1 MPRKKQIV
9 QKQRRRKGYREGD
22 FSGEA
27 RSVKPRGFFKIF
39 GNYGLF
45 AAIGVL
51 ALGGGT
57 LLFVLNGNS
66 SRNPHTGTVRGDDV
80 IRSTPEAGS
89 TPDPNATPG
98 AGATPVSQRFAN
110 PPALT
115 IDTARTYLATIK
127 TDKGDVTVELLA
139 KDAPNTVNNFVFL
152 ARAGFY
158 NNLTFHRVIA
168 DESGAVRIAQAGD
181 PTGTGSDGPGYDLP
195 FEASPGSFTGPVLAM
210 AKPAEASAPNNGSQF
225 FFTLEDEPR
234 FDGKF
239 TVFGRV
245 VSGEEV
251 LASLTPRDPQAEQEP
266 PAGSVIQ
273 SIEIIES

>member
-27 RSVKPRGFFKIF
+27 RAVKPRGFFKIF
-39 GNYGLF
+39 GNYYLF

-57 LLFVLNGNS
+57 LLFVLNGTG
-66 SRNPHTGTVRGDDV
+66 SRNPDTGSVRGDDV

-98 AGATPVSQRFAN
+98 AGATPASQRFAN

-115 IDTARTYLATIK
+115 IDTAKTYLATIK

-158 NNLTFHRVIA
+158 DNLTFHRVIA

-195 FEASPGSFTGPVLAM
+195 FEASPGSFIGPVLAM

-234 FDGKF
+234 YDGKY

-251 LASLTPRDPQAEQEP
+251 LASLTPRDPQTEQEP

>member
-1 MPRKKQIV
+1 MPRKKQVV

-57 LLFVLNGNS
+57 LLFVLNGTGGRNS
-66 SRNPHTGTVRGDDV
+66 DTGSVRGDDV

-98 AGATPVSQRFAN
+98 AAGTPVSQRFAN

-115 IDTARTYLATIK
+115 IDTAKTYMATIK
-127 TDKGDVTVELLA
+127 TDKGDVIVELLP

-158 NNLTFHRVIA
+158 DNLTFHRVIA
-168 DESGAVRIAQAGD
+168 DESGAIRIAQAGD

-195 FEASPGSFTGPVLAM
+195 FEPSAESFTGPVLAM
-210 AKPAEASAPNNGSQF
+210 AKPAEASAANNGSQF